1 MYIMTLKDFKKG
13 DVCKLYNGDVVSIV
27 DDSYGISSYIVELI
41 EKDEESRIS
50 YWERDNIIRQEAT
63 LHYIPVGTSRFNSMS
78 SDTEIKTE
86 EIAIS
91 ESTEYLFPNIKDL

>member
-1 MYIMTLKDFKKG
+1 MRK
-13 DVCKLYNGDVVSIV
+13 
-27 DDSYGISSYIVELI
+27 
-41 EKDEESRIS
+41 
-50 YWERDNIIRQEAT
+50 EAT
-63 LHYIPVGTSRFNSMS
+63 LYYIPVGTSRFNSMS